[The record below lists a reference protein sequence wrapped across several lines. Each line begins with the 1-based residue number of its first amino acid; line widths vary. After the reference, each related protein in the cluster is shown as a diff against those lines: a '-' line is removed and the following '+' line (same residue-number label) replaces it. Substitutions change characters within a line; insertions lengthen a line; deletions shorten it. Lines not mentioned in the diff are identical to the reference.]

1 MPHDLL
7 YFYHQKFP
15 LKTLFLS
22 FHKYLF
28 TKNRFL
34 GQSFKT
40 PLMRSQP
47 FLHLAVTTRPAF
59 STTNGP
65 RDLKLR
71 VLFIG
76 LVLLLIWTCE
86 NFRRCWRST
95 GRLTPYHPGKCRNP
109 WISTFTTAKRCSSF
123 VNSSSIP
130 FLDFNNGR
138 LQERRRGHSPPP
150 PPSLPLPLLSTVHE
164 KGRNDVL
171 LSFGP

>member
-1 MPHDLL
+1 MIYALEELQPSITSSILNQILRFFFPRVRINNLKIIVSSEYFISQGDRTYSPSKAPETPSTANLLRFVRFFDGIKGRKNIPEMPHDLL

-34 GQSFKT
+34 GRSFKT

-65 RDLKLR
+65 RDLK
-71 VLFIG
+71 F
-76 LVLLLIWTCE
+76 W
-86 NFRRCWRST
+86 
-95 GRLTPYHPGKCRNP
+95 
-109 WISTFTTAKRCSSF
+109 
-123 VNSSSIP
+123 
-130 FLDFNNGR
+130 
-138 LQERRRGHSPPP
+138 Q
-150 PPSLPLPLLSTVHE
+150 
-164 KGRNDVL
+164 
-171 LSFGP
+171 